1 MNEPTPIDFTWLWA
15 TLSAAGSSLVTWLF
29 SRKKQ
34 QAETKA
40 SELDNVEKAVEIWR
54 KMAEDLKAEIRENR
68 EENNKLRQQLE
79 TQDEQIKSLRKTMDT
94 MKAQFEAEIQM
105 VRRNCTDLSCKNFNP
120 KP

>member
-1 MNEPTPIDFTWLWA
+1 MNEPTPIDLTWLWA

-34 QAETKA
+34 EAETKA

-68 EENNKLRQQLE
+68 EENTKLRQQM
-79 TQDEQIKSLRKTMDT
+79 EQQEVEIKSLRRTLDT
-94 MKAQFEAEIQM
+94 MKAQFEAEIQS
-105 VRRNCTDLSCKNFNP
+105 VRRNCTDLSCKNFSQ
-120 KP
+120 